1 MDKEGNSVMML
12 VFRDTVMMLPC
23 TWNFFGRPPFPLFFR
38 FFGPLLLEKKDVI
51 LVLLVNLG
59 TLEEGDMTFRL
70 MIGQKLRRNLEGDSN
85 HIINSYSLVIFM
97 FT

>member
-23 TWNFFGRPPFPLFFR
+23 TWNFFGCPPFPLFFH